1 MIPLLA
7 SQIAEIVDG
16 VLEGGDV
23 QVTAAPVLNSSAA
36 TQGCIFLAFAGE
48 NLDGHTFVPDAFAR
62 GCVVAIT
69 TQAVNERHILVD
81 DVTAALT
88 ALARFVREKLTNL
101 TVIGITGS
109 QGKTTTKDLLRHM
122 LSQHGETIAPQG
134 NYNNELGV
142 PLTILECSTKTKF
155 AIIEMGAR
163 HKGDIAHLASIAQ
176 PDIAVV
182 LRVGMAHL
190 GEFGSM
196 ELIAQTKSELVSS
209 LKDNGIAIL
218 GQYDPFTKAMSS
230 LHHGQIITFG
240 IAHSDLVRATEIEL
254 REGRPH
260 FDLVTPEGRAA
271 VGLRIVGEHQVANAL
286 ACAAV
291 GTALK
296 FSLDS
301 IAGALSTAFIES
313 RWRMQIEEFCEVV
326 LINDSYNASPDA
338 MEAALKTLV
347 LFAQERGG
355 RSWAFLGK
363 MAELGESSEVAHQHI
378 GTLAYELGI
387 DHLVAID
394 TPEYLS
400 GESSRAGTTTHSC
413 TREEAIAL
421 AEQVEPGD
429 VILVKASR
437 SESFELIAE
446 EIEKVVREN
455 HVDSVENDTVE
466 NDTETLGG
474 R

>member
-1 MIPLLA
+1 MINLSA
-7 SQIAEIVDG
+7 SQIASIIGGSLTGDDIEI
-16 VLEGGDV
+16 
-23 QVTAAPVLNSSAA
+23 TSAPVLNSSRA
-36 TQGCIFLAFAGE
+36 TQGSIFLAFSGE
-48 NLDGHTFVPDAFAR
+48 NSDGHDFVSDAFAR
-62 GCVVAIT
+62 GSVLAIT
-69 TQAVNERHILVD
+69 SRPVKERHIVVN
-81 DVTAALT
+81 DVAVALT
-88 ALARFVREKLTNL
+88 ALAMFVRSKLTTL

-122 LSQHGETIAPQG
+122 VSQHGATIAPQG

-142 PLTILECSTKTKF
+142 PLTILECDIDTKF

-163 HKGDIAHLASIAQ
+163 HMGDIAHLAAIAQ

-196 ELIAQTKSELVSS
+196 ELIAQTKSELVSA
-209 LKDNGIAIL
+209 LKDDGIAIL
-218 GQYDPFTKAMSS
+218 GQYDPYTKAMSS
-230 LHHGQIITFG
+230 LHKGEVITFG
-240 IAHSDLVRATEIEL
+240 TSHSDNIRATEIEI

-301 IAGALSTAFIES
+301 IAGALSTAIVES
-313 RWRMQIEEFCEVV
+313 KWRMEITEFCEVV
-326 LINDSYNASPDA
+326 FINDSYNASPDA
-338 MEAALKTLV
+338 MEAALKTLL

-355 RSWAFLGK
+355 QSWAFLGK
-363 MAELGESSEVAHQHI
+363 MAELGESSEIAHQRI
-378 GTLAYELGI
+378 GTLTYELGI

-394 TPEYLS
+394 APEYLTGNQQS
-400 GESSRAGTTTHSC
+400 ASTTVHLC
-413 TREEAIAL
+413 TREEAVVL
-421 AEQVEPGD
+421 AGQIEPGD

-437 SESFELIAE
+437 SQAFEILAQ
-446 EIEKVVREN
+446 EIERVIRVHHDESQR
-455 HVDSVENDTVE
+455 
-466 NDTETLGG
+466 LGG
-474 R
+474 S

>member
-1 MIPLLA
+1 MINLPA
-7 SQIAEIVDG
+7 SQLAEIV
-16 VLEGGDV
+16 GGSLFGSDIEI
-23 QVTAAPVLNSSAA
+23 TSAPVLNSLAA
-36 TQGCIFLAFAGE
+36 TPGSIFLAFVGE
-48 NLDGHTFVPDAFAR
+48 KADGHDFIEDAFAR
-62 GCVVAIT
+62 GSVLAIT
-69 TQAVNERHILVD
+69 TKPVEQRYILVD
-81 DVTAALT
+81 DVSRALT
-88 ALARFVREKLTNL
+88 ALARFVRGELKTL

-122 LSQHGETIAPQG
+122 LSQHGATVAPQG

-142 PLTILECSTKTKF
+142 PLTILACTPDTKF

-163 HKGDIAHLASIAQ
+163 HMGDIAHLASIAQ

-209 LKDNGIAIL
+209 LKENGIAIL
-218 GQYDPFTKAMSS
+218 GQYDPYTKAMSA
-230 LHHGQIITFG
+230 LHKGKTFTFG
-240 IAHSDLVRATEIEL
+240 TAHSDSVRAAEIEI

-301 IAGALSTAFIES
+301 IAGALSTATIES
-313 RWRMQIEEFCEVV
+313 KWRMQISEFCEVV
-326 LINDSYNASPDA
+326 MINDSYNASPDA
-338 MEAALKTLV
+338 MEAALKTLL

-355 RSWAFLGK
+355 QSWAFVGK
-363 MAELGESSEVAHQHI
+363 MAELGESSEIAHQHI

-394 TPEYLS
+394 APEYISGLS
-400 GESSRAGTTTHSC
+400 DSTGTTIHSC
-413 TREEAIAL
+413 TREQAIAL
-421 AEQVEPGD
+421 AEQIEPGD
-429 VILVKASR
+429 AILVKASR
-437 SESFELIAE
+437 SEAFEILAQ
-446 EIEKVVREN
+446 EIEQVVTTRHNE
-455 HVDSVENDTVE
+455 DEA
-466 NDTETLGG
+466 LGG
-474 R
+474 K

>member
-1 MIPLLA
+1 MINLSA
-7 SQIAEIVDG
+7 SQIASIIGGSLTGDDIEI
-16 VLEGGDV
+16 
-23 QVTAAPVLNSSAA
+23 TSAPVLNSSRA
-36 TQGCIFLAFAGE
+36 TQGSIFLAFSGE
-48 NLDGHTFVPDAFAR
+48 NSDGHDFVSDAFAR
-62 GCVVAIT
+62 GSVLAIT
-69 TQAVNERHILVD
+69 SRPVKERHIVVN
-81 DVTAALT
+81 DVAVALT
-88 ALARFVREKLTNL
+88 ALAMFVRSKLTTL

-122 LSQHGETIAPQG
+122 VSQHGATIAPQG

-142 PLTILECSTKTKF
+142 PLTILECDIDTKF

-163 HKGDIAHLASIAQ
+163 HMGDIAHLAAIAQ

-196 ELIAQTKSELVSS
+196 ELIAQTKSELVSA
-209 LKDNGIAIL
+209 LKDDGIAIL
-218 GQYDPFTKAMSS
+218 GQYDPYTKAMSS
-230 LHHGQIITFG
+230 LHKGEVITFG
-240 IAHSDLVRATEIEL
+240 TSHSDNIRATEIEI

-301 IAGALSTAFIES
+301 IAGALSTAIVES
-313 RWRMQIEEFCEVV
+313 KWRMEITEFCEVV
-326 LINDSYNASPDA
+326 FINDSYNASPDA
-338 MEAALKTLV
+338 MEAALKTLL

-355 RSWAFLGK
+355 QSWAFLGK
-363 MAELGESSEVAHQHI
+363 MAELGESSEIAHQRI
-378 GTLAYELGI
+378 GTLTHELGI

-394 TPEYLS
+394 APEYLTGNQQS
-400 GESSRAGTTTHSC
+400 ASTTVHLC
-413 TREEAIAL
+413 TREEAVVL
-421 AEQVEPGD
+421 AGQIEPGD

-437 SESFELIAE
+437 SQAFEILAQ
-446 EIEKVVREN
+446 EIERVIRVHHDESQR
-455 HVDSVENDTVE
+455 
-466 NDTETLGG
+466 LGG
-474 R
+474 S